1 MNGLLILL
9 LALNVAMLVAVT
21 VFYRRARKKK
31 QAETRRVEAPNSEY
45 ASGYVRDLESRQRWQ
60 EMDRSLLHEVN
71 REEFDRVLAK
81 LEATSVRALSDGER
95 AFLDRMLEAERRVR
109 KTLRRDRRA
118 DAPAARRDTAGES
131 GGETPPE
138 KGNGNSGGTPRPAH
152 GTS

>member
-1 MNGLLILL
+1 MNGLLIFL

-21 VFYRRARKKK
+21 IFYRRAKRKR
-31 QAETRRVEAPNSEY
+31 EERRVEAPDSEY
-45 ASGYVRDLESRQRWQ
+45 RSRYVRDLESKQRWQ

-81 LEATSVRALSDGER
+81 LSATSVRALTDAER

-109 KTLRRDRRA
+109 KTLRRDRRSDTA
-118 DAPAARRDTAGES
+118 TARQATAGES
-131 GGETPPE
+131 AGDRPSGKENG
-138 KGNGNSGGTPRPAH
+138 GNGGGTPRPAH